1 MKKLLL
7 LTLMIFTILF
17 TYGQKYELSSPDG
30 KLKSTVEIKSGIN
43 VTLSKGEITA
53 IELGKI
59 SLETGNKLKDSE
71 YKVQKGIR
79 NSVSEIIKPQIRE
92 RAETFINAYNELEIR
107 FKAGH
112 SITFRLFNEGFAY
125 RLSTLS
131 KDSLTIFPQKS

>member
-71 YKVQKGIR
+71 FKVQKGIR